1 MALMLRKV
9 KRIVT
14 GTTQVDGAGVEL
26 TRVIGKP
33 DFKDFD
39 PFLMLDA
46 FDHDDP
52 SKYTKGFPWHPHR
65 GIETVTYLLEGEID
79 HGDSL
84 GNSGVIKDG
93 D

>member
-1 MALMLRKV
+1 MQRKV

-14 GTTQVDGAGVEL
+14 GTKQVDGAGVEL

-33 DFKDFD
+33 DVKDFD

-52 SKYTKGFPWHPHR
+52 SKHTKGFPWHPHR
-65 GIETVTYLLEGEID
+65 GIETVTYRPGRKWQPRVTAI
-79 HGDSL
+79 SPAP
-84 GNSGVIKDG
+84 IFRP
-93 D
+93 